1 MFTCWYISKRLCTNN
16 IYTNLWLSA
25 GVVLISNICRR
36 DETAAVRYFCFHWLV
51 ISLFLWVDGSSDLH
65 GHVSNH
71 KHAPAGYIFKIRAQ
85 NYLVRFRKKIVISLK
100 ISSSS
105 PPAVQSSDCLLFPSL
120 SPLLLFVVTVFL
132 TRWPLVDRWVYSTVW
147 RETVRPNSWLY
158 EAAGDFSWDSP
169 TSKAS
174 LWPLFAEDGSQIYSL
189 FL

>member
-1 MFTCWYISKRLCTNN
+1 M
-16 IYTNLWLSA
+16 
-25 GVVLISNICRR
+25 LISNICRR
-36 DETAAVRYFCFHWLV
+36 DETAALRYFCFHWLV

-71 KHAPAGYIFKIRAQ
+71 KQAPAGYIFKIRAQ
-85 NYLVRFRKKIVISLK
+85 NYLVRCRKKIVISLK
-100 ISSSS
+100 I
-105 PPAVQSSDCLLFPSL
+105 SSDCLLFPSL
-120 SPLLLFVVTVFL
+120 SPLLLFVVTVLL
-132 TRWPLVDRWVYSTVW
+132 TRWPLVDRWVYFTVW

-169 TSKAS
+169 TSTAS